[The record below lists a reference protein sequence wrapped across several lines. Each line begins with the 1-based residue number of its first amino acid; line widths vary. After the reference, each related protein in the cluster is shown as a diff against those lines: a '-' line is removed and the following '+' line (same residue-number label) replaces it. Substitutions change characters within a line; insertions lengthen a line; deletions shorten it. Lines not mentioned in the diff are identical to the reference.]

1 MNSRFLPFW
10 IFTIVGLIACNQP
23 KSNEHNTASENT
35 GRIAYVNTDTLMDKY
50 QLAKDLNEEFTKKQE
65 NMTADLNVKAKKVE
79 DMIKSFQ
86 YRLQNNGFSSRQR
99 AEQEQRHIEKKR
111 QELIELDQTLKSE
124 LAEDYQGMIGRLQD
138 TITKALE
145 TFNKDAKYDL
155 ILRTTKG
162 GNVLWGKPE
171 LDITETFVKQ
181 LNAAYSPSDA
191 VSLDAPKKE
200 KDSAKETKKKD
211 EKKK

>member
-1 MNSRFLPFW
+1 MNSKFLPLW
-10 IFTIVGLIACNQP
+10 ILAILGFVACNQP
-23 KSNEHNTASENT
+23 KSAEHAATGENA
-35 GRIAYVNTDTLMDKY
+35 GRVAYVNTDTLMAKY

-86 YRLQNNGFSSRQR
+86 YRLQNNGFATRKR

-124 LAEDYQGMIGRLQD
+124 LSDEYKSIVNRLQD
-138 TITKALE
+138 TIIKALE
-145 TFNKDAKYDL
+145 VFNTKAGYDL

-162 GNVLWGKPE
+162 GNVLWGNSE
-171 LDITETFVKQ
+171 LDITESFLKQ
-181 LNAAYSPSDA
+181 LNEAYTSTDSKEE
-191 VSLDAPKKE
+191 KK
-200 KDSAKETKKKD
+200 DTKKK
-211 EKKK
+211 K